1 MIDNLGISGGWE
13 IYFTIKTDSVSTA
26 GPLMH
31 SRSDNA
37 EVITGYDTYKS
48 FKKKKSNSCEIGIKW
63 AGTVNER

>member
-31 SRSDNA
+31 PRSHKA
-37 EVITGYDTYKS
+37 EVISGSDTYKS
-48 FKKKKSNSCEIGIKW
+48 FKKKSNSCEIGIKW